1 LFGFKRKIR
10 PDRRMYA
17 ITKTGIAAN
26 LSITRAAMQKIRK
39 MNFT

>member
-1 LFGFKRKIR
+1 LSGFIRKSR
-10 PDRRMYA
+10 PDRRIYD